1 MEDPS
6 SVSVSDAAEK
16 TPVLSRLKLVSNL
29 RGDLLINVAFSER
42 SELGGLLE
50 SRALMAITEELA
62 GAGQRLFLRAA
73 RHFYGDRGDES
84 CGCWI
89 HWEGGWKSGHQK
101 ASISVANYMFIKKTE
116 SRPQ

>member
-6 SVSVSDAAEK
+6 SVSVSDAAEKK

-62 GAGQRLFLRAA
+62 GAGRRLFILFFFFCTRSPSLLWGPRGRELRLLDPLG
-73 RHFYGDRGDES
+73 RRME
-84 CGCWI
+84 
-89 HWEGGWKSGHQK
+89 E
-101 ASISVANYMFIKKTE
+101 
-116 SRPQ
+116 RPSKGINQRCKLYVY